1 MSKNLGVDRFTLCL
15 SLHNPD
21 SAEGWVRLCGEVVC
35 LQEMLSSISPSAHQ
49 KQRMASPPT
58 LTVTTSNVY
67 RR

>member
-15 SLHNPD
+15 SLHSPD

-58 LTVTTSNVY
+58 LAVTTSNVY